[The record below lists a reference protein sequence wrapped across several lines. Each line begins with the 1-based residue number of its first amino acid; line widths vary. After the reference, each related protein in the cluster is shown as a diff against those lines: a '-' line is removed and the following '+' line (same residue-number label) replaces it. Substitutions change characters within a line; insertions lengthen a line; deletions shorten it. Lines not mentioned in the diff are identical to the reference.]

1 MLLLLNVLN
10 TGSERTE
17 FTYLLHSL
25 FIPSF
30 TFFLLHRNLRQVSDL
45 QTEEFR
51 RLSVIR
57 SLAYNAVYQH
67 YVRIIRLQTRHGENV
82 LTADCPCHNASKA
95 HLREYMSRRTVQSVI
110 SITA

>member
-1 MLLLLNVLN
+1 M
-10 TGSERTE
+10 
-17 FTYLLHSL
+17 
-25 FIPSF
+25 
-30 TFFLLHRNLRQVSDL
+30 
-45 QTEEFR
+45 
-51 RLSVIR
+51 SVIR

-110 SITA
+110 NALLQTIGGVEMLRRVKVGKFKM

>member
-17 FTYLLHSL
+17 FTYCAVCSYPVLR
-25 FIPSF
+25 
-30 TFFLLHRNLRQVSDL
+30 FFLLHRNLRQVSDL
-45 QTEEFR
+45 QTEECR

-57 SLAYNAVYQH
+57 SLAYNALYQH

-110 SITA
+110 CITA

>member
-17 FTYLLHSL
+17 FTYILRSL

-30 TFFLLHRNLRQVSDL
+30 TFFLLHRNLRRVCDL
-45 QTEEFR
+45 QT
-51 RLSVIR
+51 
-57 SLAYNAVYQH
+57 H
-67 YVRIIRLQTRHGENV
+67 HGENV
-82 LTADCPCHNASKA
+82 LTADCPCNNASKA

-110 SITA
+110 RITA